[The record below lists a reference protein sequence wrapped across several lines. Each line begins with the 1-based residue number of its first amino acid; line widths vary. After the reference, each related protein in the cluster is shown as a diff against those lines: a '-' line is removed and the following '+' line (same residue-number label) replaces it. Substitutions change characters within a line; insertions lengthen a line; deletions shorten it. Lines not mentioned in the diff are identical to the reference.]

1 MENNALST
9 IVELLFGEQMRNYE
23 KRFNHLQDNLKE
35 NQDSNNVRMAKLN
48 QDMMLQLANLESRL
62 AAQISRNH
70 EELLARLEKMDDQK
84 LDRQQLGGML
94 IEIGKHISA

>member
-1 MENNALST
+1 
-9 IVELLFGEQMRNYE
+9 
-23 KRFNHLQDNLKE
+23 
-35 NQDSNNVRMAKLN
+35 
-48 QDMMLQLANLESRL
+48 MLQLANLESRL

-94 IEIGKHISA
+94 IEIGKQISA